1 MRSAFAILLACCIVL
16 SAWKEGMVYVLFKM
30 NQAYI
35 AANVCVNRDVPMSM
49 CSGSCFLEDQLTETQ
64 SEDRDIP
71 FSGFENKQS
80 VVLGLPPDAELACCW
95 QQVTSV
101 KPAAHVHWSGLT
113 PISRLFRPPR
123 LTKKG

>member
-1 MRSAFAILLACCIVL
+1 
-16 SAWKEGMVYVLFKM
+16 MVYVLFKI

-71 FSGFENKQS
+71 FSGFENKRSFWACHPMQS
-80 VVLGLPPDAELACCW
+80 WHVVGN
-95 QQVTSV
+95 
-101 KPAAHVHWSGLT
+101 K
-113 PISRLFRPPR
+113 
-123 LTKKG
+123 